1 MKYHQKVC
9 EYERVSVRVCV
20 RVGDNERVSL
30 SVSECENESVCM
42 CSRELEGV

>member
-1 MKYHQKVC
+1 MKHHQKVC

-30 SVSECENESVCM
+30 SVSERENESVC
-42 CSRELEGV
+42 RECE